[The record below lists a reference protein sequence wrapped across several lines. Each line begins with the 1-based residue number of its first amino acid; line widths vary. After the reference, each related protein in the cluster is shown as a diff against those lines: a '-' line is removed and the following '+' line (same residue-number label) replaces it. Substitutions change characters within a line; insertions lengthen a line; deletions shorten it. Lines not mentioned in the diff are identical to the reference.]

1 MHFVTYCLETDR
13 SNNDSFKSNEIRAH
27 AHPDYL
33 NPPSASKFADATYGR
48 IKPCE
53 NSLFFEET
61 IPVNPFTNSDR
72 LSVFKNL
79 SAGNPVE
86 ATLNTKRKIDSVPL
100 MSGIKVRGKSP
111 ILKLCLPCPT
121 PKPFRNIPRD
131 TSGHIATV
139 YPFHVKD
146 TYQLNHDIYNNND
159 DDNNNNNFN
168 NRYNNN
174 NNNNNNEYYDNNND
188 NYNDYNINNSN
199 ESPLKLQVSPKNGRF
214 PSFGQNEIDNRL
226 HQQSINYPYYNQDT
240 LPSQEMNDIK
250 FCQREILSAPELT
263 RSFTPTLIHVQ
274 NQRIYSSFSND
285 SNEEIRRILHSKE
298 RHQIPQMRHLF
309 YHDDE
314 RHSEDHFRKD
324 FFTRG
329 ISHEADYGSTPS
341 FNYSNRAGSERDGSR
356 DEIVYNEKRGGEK
369 EYIEADQSDHTWS
382 KSFSFSPISSRSSDN
397 EEIEREREMDYGI
410 KRVVSNEGER
420 DGYEYRDFDR
430 KHYDQNKSL
439 SLQYNNNTTSV
450 LLNKFQQSQSQSRRR
465 YDNPSP
471 STISMISGFSSV
483 NISNQKLLKK
493 VAQYELLRAARQHLN

>member
-1 MHFVTYCLETDR
+1 MLHHRQDFTNQPQVAQRYSVPIPEDDQYFHHDQAVYSIWMHFVTYCLETDR

-159 DDNNNNNFN
+159 DDNNNTNTI
-168 NRYNNN
+168 
-174 NNNNNNEYYDNNND
+174 YDD
-188 NYNDYNINNSN
+188 N
-199 ESPLKLQVSPKNGRF
+199 
-214 PSFGQNEIDNRL
+214 
-226 HQQSINYPYYNQDT
+226 
-240 LPSQEMNDIK
+240 
-250 FCQREILSAPELT
+250 
-263 RSFTPTLIHVQ
+263 
-274 NQRIYSSFSND
+274 
-285 SNEEIRRILHSKE
+285 
-298 RHQIPQMRHLF
+298 
-309 YHDDE
+309 
-314 RHSEDHFRKD
+314 
-324 FFTRG
+324 
-329 ISHEADYGSTPS
+329 
-341 FNYSNRAGSERDGSR
+341 
-356 DEIVYNEKRGGEK
+356 
-369 EYIEADQSDHTWS
+369 
-382 KSFSFSPISSRSSDN
+382 
-397 EEIEREREMDYGI
+397 
-410 KRVVSNEGER
+410 
-420 DGYEYRDFDR
+420 
-430 KHYDQNKSL
+430 
-439 SLQYNNNTTSV
+439 
-450 LLNKFQQSQSQSRRR
+450 
-465 YDNPSP
+465 
-471 STISMISGFSSV
+471 
-483 NISNQKLLKK
+483 
-493 VAQYELLRAARQHLN
+493 